1 MAYSFEQ
8 VEYNYGALTGKWTC
22 NFKNEDGIEKYVMID
37 LIDDEQS
44 TVTIIEEESDE
55 LTKDELHFFYYLL
68 DKWLINQLI

>member
-22 NFKNEDGIEKYVMID
+22 NFKNEDGIEKHVMID
-37 LIDDEQS
+37 IIDDEQS
-44 TVTIIEEESDE
+44 TVTIIEESDE